1 MAHSESEGE
10 TIDDLEFDGTTDGEG
25 DEDNNGEID
34 EALLGAL
41 EAGVDD
47 VTEGDDESRSEDSDE
62 EDDEEE
68 SEPSIEPMIQPGME
82 LSSPPAPVVTATPR
96 SSTPESPKAKQLIRI
111 PKPVIP
117 QARPRSPSPAR
128 VRKRT
133 LAFPFTHRSQLP
145 RSFTVE
151 AICAIPH
158 PVPTHALASSF
169 CMSHLL
175 TGSDDGYI
183 RDYDIFVAVNGK
195 VTLTAPQRHH
205 CNVVEGNMKSGQIR
219 SWWENPDLVNLQDG
233 YPQGNETTVSP
244 VYSMAMHSDALW
256 ALGGT
261 SRGHINLFTVRHDP
275 GRLAH
280 VLQGHRGPVSGLSID
295 HDEKGF
301 FSASWDGEAIQ
312 WDLNTGQAIR
322 KFTAHG
328 AQLVGV
334 AVRPLSTLSQRF
346 SSVSSAG
353 AGGEWEA
360 YADPPADTSHK
371 RLTETPTSANVETF
385 PTAAGRAHG
394 HQQQNS
400 SASGSQNDVS
410 NLPMQESD
418 AKSDTSFDPLF
429 DDEPDPD
436 GEGDHQPAPDGGVG
450 QGKIFKESTAPDG
463 HVGYGVPD
471 AGGSEP
477 TSQSQAVRS
486 SQSSVAPPKNAPPL
500 LNAENSTTFSP
511 DILMVSAIDGQIM
524 LWDKRANTPG
534 KGVGRLWLSEK
545 TPPWCVSACWSADG
559 SHIYAGRRNGTVDVW
574 DVRLLGRSGPRCTPR
589 LVKSLRNPPSSGV
602 VSCVVPF
609 PDGRHI
615 ACASIDNIRLWN
627 AAEAGESDGNVK
639 GRGGVQFK
647 IIPGHHG
654 GYVSQMVVDPGGRF
668 LVSASSNRGWHGE
681 STRTVFVHD
690 IKPNV

>member
-25 DEDNNGEID
+25 DEDNDNEID

-47 VTEGDDESRSEDSDE
+47 VTEVDDESRSEDSDDD
-62 EDDEEE
+62 DDEEE
-68 SEPSIEPMIQPGME
+68 SEPSIEPTIDTGLQS
-82 LSSPPAPVVTATPR
+82 SSPPAPVVTATPR
-96 SSTPESPKAKQLIRI
+96 SSSTPESPK
-111 PKPVIP
+111 VIP
-117 QARPRSPSPAR
+117 QVRPRSPSPAE

-133 LAFPFTHRSQLP
+133 LAFPFTHRSHLP

-151 AICAIPH
+151 AVCAIPH
-158 PVPTHALASSF
+158 PAPTHSLASSF

-175 TGSDDGYI
+175 TGSEDGYI
-183 RDYDIFVAVNGK
+183 RDYDIFAAVNGK

-219 SWWENPDLVNLQDG
+219 CWWENPDLVNLQNG
-233 YPQGNETTVSP
+233 YPQGSESTVSP

-275 GRLAH
+275 GRLAS

-301 FSASWDGEAIQ
+301 FSASWDGDAIQ
-312 WDLNTGQAIR
+312 WDLNTGQAVR
-322 KFTAHG
+322 KFTSHG

-334 AVRPLSTLSQRF
+334 AVRPLNTLHHRP
-346 SSVSSAG
+346 SATPS
-353 AGGEWEA
+353 AEVGGEMEVYPDTA
-360 YADPPADTSHK
+360 TDTSHSK
-371 RLTETPTSANVETF
+371 STGASASGKV
-385 PTAAGRAHG
+385 AAVGAKAHG
-394 HQQQNS
+394 HQQQSLNA
-400 SASGSQNDVS
+400 SASQNGISIS
-410 NLPMQESD
+410 NPPTQESD
-418 AKSDTSFDPLF
+418 AKSDASFDPLF
-429 DDEPDPD
+429 DDEPEPD
-436 GEGDHQPAPDGGVG
+436 GDGDNHSGPDGVG
-450 QGKIFKESTAPDG
+450 QANNSHKESAAPDVP
-463 HVGYGVPD
+463 VGLGVPD
-471 AGGSEP
+471 AGGSDP
-477 TSQSQAVRS
+477 TSQAQAVRS
-486 SQSSVAPPKNAPPL
+486 FQNAVAPPKNAPPL
-500 LNAENSTTFSP
+500 FSTENSTTFSS
-511 DILMVSAIDGQIM
+511 DVLMVSAIDGQIM

-545 TPPWCVSACWSADG
+545 TPPWCVSACWSTDG
-559 SHIYAGRRNGTVDVW
+559 SQIYVGRRTGTVDVW
-574 DVRLLGRSGPRCTPR
+574 DVRLLGRSGPSCTPR
-589 LVKSLRNPPSSGV
+589 LLKSLRNPPSSGV

-609 PDGRHI
+609 PDGRHVV
-615 ACASIDNIRLWN
+615 CASIDNIRLWN

-639 GRGGVQFK
+639 SRGGLQFK